1 MYRRCTKTI
10 KGGDTRAKKRAFV
23 SDAVPRCGKLK
34 IELSGGSNALD
45 LNAMLRKPFL
55 ALYVIRHGSFQA

>member
-23 SDAVPRCGKLK
+23 SDAVPRGGKLK
-34 IELSGGSNALD
+34 IELSSGSNALNF
-45 LNAMLRKPFL
+45 NAVLRKPFL
-55 ALYVIRHGSFQA
+55 ALNVIRHGSLQA